1 MKKRL
6 HLKLKKR
13 RPNRSRG
20 GDIFIYSIL
29 ILFGVFMGFPLVYAI
44 NSAFKPL
51 DEIFVYPPR
60 LFVQNPTT
68 DNFQDLVVVLG
79 QSWVPFTRYF
89 FNTLFITVAGTSGH
103 IIVSSMGAFVLAKFN
118 FPGGKTFFGIVTT
131 ALMFNAYVTAIPNY
145 LIMSRLHW
153 VDTVWAIV
161 VPSIAAPMGLFL
173 MKQYMESIPDAL
185 IDAATIDGASL
196 WKMFTKIVMPTV
208 KPAWLTLM
216 ILSIQ
221 SLWNN
226 PASTYIYSEELK
238 TLPYAMQQI
247 AGGGIARAG
256 VGSAVAL
263 VMMIVPISAFII
275 LQSNVME
282 TMASSGIKE

>member
-1 MKKRL
+1 MKKKL

-29 ILFGVFMGFPLVYAI
+29 IIFGVFMGFPLVYAI

-68 DNFQDLVVVLG
+68 DNFQDLFVILG
-79 QSWVPFTRYF
+79 QSWVPFTRYL
-89 FNTLFITVAGTSGH
+89 FNTLFITVVGTAGH
-103 IIVSSMGAFVLAKFN
+103 IIVSSMGAFVLAKFD
-118 FPGGKTFFGIVTT
+118 FPGGKTFFNIVTT

-161 VPSIAAPMGLFL
+161 VPAIAAPMGLFL

-185 IDAATIDGASL
+185 IDAAIIDGASL
-196 WKMFTKIVMPTV
+196 WKTFTKIVMPTV

-216 ILSIQ
+216 IMSIQ

-263 VMMIVPISAFII
+263 VMMIVPITAFII

>member
-1 MKKRL
+1 MKKKL

-20 GDIFIYSIL
+20 GDILIYSIL
-29 ILFGVFMGFPLVYAI
+29 IIFGVFMGFPLVYAI

-68 DNFQDLVVVLG
+68 DNFQDLVVILG
-79 QSWVPFTRYF
+79 QSWVPFTRYL
-89 FNTLFITVAGTSGH
+89 FNTLFITVVGTAGH
-103 IIVSSMGAFVLAKFN
+103 IVVSSMGAFVLAKFD
-118 FPGGKTFFGIVTT
+118 FPGGRTFFNIVTT

-145 LIMSRLHW
+145 LIMARLHW

-161 VPSIAAPMGLFL
+161 VPAIAAPMGLFL

-185 IDAATIDGASL
+185 IDAATIDGANL
-196 WKMFTKIVMPTV
+196 WKTFTKIVMPTV

-216 ILSIQ
+216 IMSIQ

-263 VMMIVPISAFII
+263 VMMIVPITAFII

>member
-1 MKKRL
+1 MNKKL

-13 RPNRSRG
+13 RPNRSRV

-29 ILFGVFMGFPLVYAI
+29 IIFGVFMGFPLVYAI

-68 DNFQDLVVVLG
+68 DNFQDLVVILG
-79 QSWVPFTRYF
+79 QSWVPFTRYL
-89 FNTLFITVAGTSGH
+89 FNTLFITVVGTAGH
-103 IIVSSMGAFVLAKFN
+103 IVVSSMGAFVLAKFD
-118 FPGGKTFFGIVTT
+118 FPGGRTFFNIVTT

-145 LIMSRLHW
+145 LIMARLHW

-161 VPSIAAPMGLFL
+161 VPAIAAPMGLFL

-185 IDAATIDGASL
+185 IDAATIDGANL
-196 WKMFTKIVMPTV
+196 WKTFTKIVMPTV

-216 ILSIQ
+216 IMSIQ

-263 VMMIVPISAFII
+263 VMMIVPITAFII

>member
-1 MKKRL
+1 MKKKL

-13 RPNRSRG
+13 RPNRSKG
-20 GDIFIYSIL
+20 GDIFIYSVL
-29 ILFGVFMGFPLVYAI
+29 IIFGVFMGFPLVYAI

-68 DNFQDLVVVLG
+68 DNFQDLFVILG
-79 QSWVPFTRYF
+79 QSWVPFTRYL
-89 FNTLFITVAGTSGH
+89 FNTVFITVVGTAGH
-103 IIVSSMGAFVLAKFN
+103 IIVSSMGAFVLAKFD
-118 FPGGKTFFGIVTT
+118 FPGGKTFFNIVTT

-145 LIMSRLHW
+145 LIMSKLHW

-161 VPSIAAPMGLFL
+161 VPAIAAPMGLFL

-185 IDAATIDGASL
+185 IDAAIIDGASL
-196 WKMFTKIVMPTV
+196 WKTFTKIVMPTV

-216 ILSIQ
+216 IMSIQ

-263 VMMIVPISAFII
+263 VMMIVPITAFII